1 MMSGFQPIT
10 GSSNV
15 AGAGY
20 DEDTRT
26 LTVKFHSGKSYTFAN
41 VPESIYQGL
50 LDADSAGKYFNAHIK
65 DKF

>member
-1 MMSGFQPIT
+1 MSGFQPIT

-15 AGAGY
+15 AGAAY
-20 DEDTRT
+20 DEETRT
-26 LTVKFHSGKSYTFAN
+26 LTVKFHSGSSYTYQN